1 MNDERRYRVVVN
13 DEDQYSMW
21 PADLELPA
29 GWRAE
34 GFEGTRQE
42 CAARVDEVW
51 TDMRPAGLR
60 RRMDAAVG

>member
-21 PADLELPA
+21 PLDLELPA
-29 GWRAE
+29 GWLAE

>member
-1 MNDERRYRVVVN
+1 MTDERRYRVVTN
-13 DEDQYSMW
+13 TEDQYSMW
-21 PADLELPA
+21 PADLELPL

-42 CAARVDEVW
+42 CASRVDEVW

-60 RRMDAAVG
+60 RRMKEGAC

>member
-34 GFEGTRQE
+34 GSEGTRQE